1 VLPPNVQQPQNLI
14 PTKPQCSPLSFE
26 ALKNDKRIHFAVLIF
41 VGSLI
46 FLKCK
51 NMKKPVNVPS
61 TD

>member
-1 VLPPNVQQPQNLI
+1 PQNLI